1 MSSTWLLKRTD
12 FSNSKFNG
20 VFLVWYLVGGL
31 ITLLFL
37 FLFNRVL
44 ARVVASGV
52 RLYTW
57 HYYRVHVELQA
68 LQISP
73 LAGRIFFKG
82 ARYYG
87 RNETILI
94 QDGHITWRY
103 WIRKVQELDDA
114 IRSRRRARPL
124 SRSSSEDAA
133 TEAEEVESSAETH
146 EFDDLPCR
154 VQIKVRGL
162 QWFVYNRSPAYDAII
177 QSMAGSGGHG
187 RQTPSETDAA
197 YAHAAQSEK
206 TSSSTSSQPDVGKQD
221 RLGSEKDVAQML
233 RDRDSVNPDP
243 ALTPANS
250 KQPEQKQLVDS
261 DERLPSLLNILPVG
275 LECNK
280 AAVVMGNQSTHCV
293 LVAKTQRVA
302 GKVTA
307 RPSRPED
314 LYKQAIDFELTHP
327 TVDFKH
333 NRDYKDTAF
342 QEGAR
347 LASEKGQTPSTRRP
361 WYEIFSK
368 LRTLWRANDF
378 VKDLMPHARGSVDSF
393 RPRGRRSSGPRDPA
407 PHDTGAYGQSKW
419 LGLTRY
425 LDDEDDTIEQ
435 ERWKAVEYAQL
446 PNIVDCPSI
455 FMSFYWDVP
464 GRIQSG
470 SATRRSASPGY
481 AEDINGGAPPD
492 WGIELRVRGGKINY
506 GPWADRQRTELQN
519 AFFPALYKDTTP
531 GLPLFPGDARVS
543 TELKVVILIEE
554 QITLLVP
561 TREDSKDWKWK
572 GRASSSATADSTKK
586 SKHRSKNKKGSSSAK
601 GVGSRP
607 FGWLDVKIAVDST
620 VRLAVDLVAK
630 ANGYR
635 NQINADLKGVEISSS
650 VNHAV
655 LWRSSSQLISCD
667 LSNPLQWNAL
677 RRWHIDIHDESL
689 QLFIL
694 RDHMFLMTDL
704 VNDWTTGPLP
714 EYHTFVPFVY
724 TLDLHFMNFKLF
736 LNANDSNIIDSPAD
750 TADNTFVVIWGNELL
765 AKLKIPSQRFRPSRN
780 SVTFD
785 VEARDGGFQLLV
797 PPWNTQNTFL
807 LDRDVAALKDLRIN
821 GSYNYMTAT
830 AATLTD
836 VLLLDIYGGSPKIQL
851 YGFLIRYLMNIKEN
865 YFGDCIHFKTMEEHR
880 RQVDTRDAPN
890 GGDLEAEQ
898 HKRPSNDLDVI
909 LTIKTENARALL
921 PAHLYSAEEHVS
933 LEILTISADLRIT
946 NYYMDLA
953 VSSSPLAISQSTE
966 NGLLDTTLEE
976 DSKTQVFVDGLQ
988 VAGHRLFGLPPTEPT
1003 YVCNWDFDVGEIS
1016 GECSVDFLRTGI
1028 LAVRCFALS
1037 LDDEENS
1044 LPQVKQNIIHDV
1056 TFLRARLRSVHIA
1069 LRVKDAA
1076 FLLGTQ
1082 TVEIGLNDLAGPL
1095 FSDRL
1100 HAKIPGLTIAI
1111 ADDHGFTTGPHGNP
1125 TVSKTF
1131 AFLQTDVVLN
1141 RITRGLD
1148 FLHNSQL
1155 QQKHIALNDL
1165 RTNRVPWMIRTENGG
1180 TNLSSAHPR
1189 SRVRPPAM
1197 PFPPMPE
1204 PLHAE
1209 PLKRDSIGISISSQ
1223 SLYSTKSSKSSFLI
1237 GRSRRNREDS
1247 ADSSSSLKESAQMSL
1262 PLTKDPPETSQ
1273 AKSARMK
1280 TSPCSQRNLSVD
1292 QSEQESRLNKQRPSL
1307 PFSSPYKRPYFPLLA
1322 IVPDTSNVPT
1332 SPNTLPKDSVSSDD
1346 DVLQE
1351 LESNMP
1357 DAGAEKISF
1366 LIELSRGLRML
1377 CSPEALILLTHLQDQ
1392 LYASDISSMLDDL
1405 QIETMGDVLT
1415 LDEKRKQ
1422 GSRSFDVRLFAP
1434 HLAGALLSTAGASQA
1449 IDSQR
1454 ERYDFAVN
1462 DLAVNFR
1469 RMTRV
1474 PDDIK
1479 EPIKEQLTLHLLI
1492 EHVDLSARES
1502 MSDDGAAQAVISFR
1516 LYRPMFWLFAGSKTT
1531 AELQIDSVEIISASK
1546 KVDYISSLVCQT
1558 ALLSADIARRFGD
1571 IATKNRSR
1579 LRLYVLSLAQ
1589 KGADET
1595 DPPFLSGASF
1605 VLRSATN
1612 HLRTSDSWRM
1622 ISRLRHVQNNLS
1634 SQDRGDLQV
1643 RCLHDWVYCPEDGP
1657 SRVASAFEQWRTWDL
1672 GHIESS
1678 LLVRR
1683 VYGASHSPQLPTQQ
1697 GHSTLSL
1704 SVKVQSI
1711 RIVAEPGKSQNE
1723 IMLERC
1729 LFGISMG
1736 QKSKVS
1742 SSMGHS
1748 LPSNTISAQ
1757 CGKAA
1762 VRFNW
1767 SLCDLIENIIE
1778 TARSSQL
1785 QSFAAQDSGR
1795 APPAP
1800 RKMLWHVIASSD
1812 MSVLNI
1818 DTPNL
1823 KAVTVCKSLQTSIIR
1838 VQAEEARY
1846 RGSTSLVISAA
1857 IAKSEIF
1864 SRTTL
1869 LSVYNLHEPHIFGSQ
1884 DLKRPGEL
1892 ERPWKFVGSGH
1903 KISFH
1908 LMRTPLE
1915 LAEVVDTFIQEEV
1928 SHLTQWLKTLPI
1940 PKTSPPTLRQKD
1952 ASSSL
1957 PKAHVT
1963 LVLESFTISTMV
1975 LPSLFYEIQGS
1986 GLRTSVQSA
1995 LDEKSTL
2002 SVNLD
2007 LNEHSHTFKS
2017 GSRGD
2022 LSELSKLAIPPI
2034 YAYFRFD
2041 PSPEHNII
2049 QVRALANQIVLDAS
2063 SLHAILNAV
2072 NQPAIITLGKEM
2084 EQEISLIQTHVKG
2097 IFPGSESQEPAK
2109 LESSVP
2115 FLFDADIVV
2124 AGLAIHAQTPETL
2137 SLGKAAELEINFGRI
2152 SLQGTNTDT
2161 RRHDVLPMSEFRVE
2175 LRSIRIDLMRH
2186 QDLDSEP
2193 CGDLAF
2199 DIMFKATS
2207 KTSQSGHLIR
2217 GIEIGTRSLNVNLYT
2232 ATVSAVLAVLGHLQN
2247 TLTTIEVPS
2256 EVRDLQK
2263 LGRDRLR
2270 RQVILM
2276 STSNEEQRD
2285 VAGPSSKAGAG
2296 AAYSL
2301 LIMDTQIAWKIGNEL
2316 SISPEREAEDL
2327 ILSFQK
2333 FDLATKQN
2341 NVARLLI
2348 EDLQLQI
2355 VPASKNARSRSPNS
2369 ALLPELV
2376 FNVAYKSTDKDRRLA
2391 FQAVGKS
2398 LDIRLTS
2405 QSILPANDLR
2415 RSIAAAAEEI
2425 RAATEKWK
2433 SSAPKPG
2440 LVKQSFFGSKRL
2452 ASLLVHVDFAGAVV
2466 HIQGRHA
2473 IDPQSTALH
2482 LLRGGRAPQHGRH
2495 NKFPSDESR
2504 NSTTTL
2510 RAPGVALKVRYVNAN
2525 PEAESLNVE
2534 MMVSASSNTLF
2545 PTVVPLIIEMTS
2557 SVQEIMGADGA
2568 DASPEK
2574 KRQQQQQQQQQQRRQ
2589 SRMTQSKFLED
2600 ERLRNA
2606 DPSALLGKCKLN
2618 VGLRICKQE
2627 FSLSCQPIA
2636 RVAAQARF
2644 EDIYLTL
2651 NTVHS
2656 DLHGKFF
2663 TLSAAFT
2670 GLHVSVQHI
2679 YSRDSTGSIEV
2690 DSIVASCMSS
2700 RHISAANGL
2709 SAILRISPTKVQ
2721 INAKQLQDFL
2731 LFREI
2736 WVPVELRQSSTDDQ
2750 RSPDVAEPQLLAMQ
2764 RYHQIAA
2771 TGAFHWDATI
2781 FIADLT
2787 VELDLGQSLGRSV
2800 FRVSDFWISSRKAS
2814 DWQQDLCLGFEKV
2827 SADATGRIGGLV
2839 ELQNFKVRTSIR
2851 WPISET
2857 SHDQTPLVQA
2867 STSFDHLRVKLG
2879 FDFQAFIVADI
2890 SSLHFLMYNVR
2901 EHLQGD
2907 VDRLVG
2913 VLEGDKVQI
2922 FCTSTS
2928 ASQAFALYQAFQRL
2942 FEEKQKAYEASLA
2955 DIEKFLRPK
2964 PAASPLMPS
2973 ASSRK
2978 ASPARSETKSPLRLQ
2993 TDVVVAL
3000 KAVNLG
3006 AFPNTFLDS
3015 QILKLEALETSARFA
3030 VITDGSRIHSTLSMT
3045 LGQLRFALSGVNRIK
3060 APKTLGDIAIEDVV
3074 ASATGSRGG
3083 TILKVPKVVATMQ
3096 TWQSF
3101 GSTHIDYIFKS
3112 SFQGKVDVGW
3122 NYSRI
3127 SYIRGMHANH
3137 TRTLAQRLGKPL
3149 PESAVKI
3156 TGLETDQKEQKE
3168 GEATNGGREKDTK
3181 ITAVVNVPQSKYD
3194 YTALQPAVIETP
3206 QLRDMGEATPP
3217 LEWIGLQ
3224 RDRLPTLTHQ
3234 IVIVTLL
3241 EVAKEVD
3248 DAYFRILGSS

>member
-1 MSSTWLLKRTD
+1 MSSTRLLKRTD
-12 FSNSKFNG
+12 FSKSTLNW
-20 VFLVWYLVGGL
+20 VFLVWYLVCGL
-31 ITLLFL
+31 VTLLFL

-44 ARVVASGV
+44 ARVIASGI

-114 IRSRRRARPL
+114 IHSKGQDRPL

-133 TEAEEVESSAETH
+133 TQTEEVESSAETH
-146 EFDDLPCR
+146 EYDDLPCR
-154 VQIKVRGL
+154 VQIKVRGV
-162 QWFVYNRSPAYDAII
+162 QWFVYNRSPAYDAIV
-177 QSMAGSGGHG
+177 QSMAGSGGQG
-187 RQTPSETDAA
+187 RHTSSDTNAA
-197 YAHAAQSEK
+197 YAHSAQSEE
-206 TSSSTSSQPDVGKQD
+206 TSSSMSSSSGLGKQD
-221 RLGSEKDVAQML
+221 RPEREKAVEHML
-233 RDRDSVNPDP
+233 QDRDPVHPDP

-250 KQPEQKQLVDS
+250 NQPEQRQKVD
-261 DERLPSLLNILPVG
+261 DDEERLPSLLNILPVS

-293 LVAKTQRVA
+293 LVAKIQKVA
-302 GKVTA
+302 GKFTA

-314 LYKQAIDFELTHP
+314 LYKQVIDFELVHP
-327 TVDFKH
+327 TIDFKH
-333 NRDYKDTAF
+333 NRDYKDTSF

-347 LASEKGQTPSTRRP
+347 LASEKGQTPSKERP
-361 WYEIFSK
+361 WYETFGK
-368 LRTLWRANDF
+368 LRTLWRTRDL
-378 VKDLMPHARGSVDSF
+378 VKDLMPHVRGSVDSL
-393 RPRGRRSSGPRDPA
+393 RPQGRQSSGPHDSAPKDP
-407 PHDTGAYGQSKW
+407 GAYGQSKW

-435 ERWKAVEYAQL
+435 ERWKSIEYAQM
-446 PNIVDCPSI
+446 PNVVDCPSI
-455 FMSFYWDVP
+455 FMSLYWDVP

-470 SATRRSASPGY
+470 SATGRPPLLPY
-481 AEDINGGAPPD
+481 TEDINGGTPPD

-519 AFFPALYKDTTP
+519 AFFPALYNDATP
-531 GLPLFPGDARVS
+531 GLPLSPGDARVS
-543 TELKVVILIEE
+543 TELKVVIVVEE

-572 GRASSSATADSTKK
+572 GRTSSSATADSTKK
-586 SKHRSKNKKGSSSAK
+586 SKHRSKNKKGSNSAK
-601 GVGSRP
+601 GAGSRP
-607 FGWLDVKIAVDST
+607 FGWLDVRIAVDST
-620 VRLAVDLVAK
+620 IRLAVDLVAK
-630 ANGYR
+630 ADGYR

-655 LWRSSSQLISCD
+655 LWRSSSQVISCD
-667 LSNPLQWNAL
+667 LSNPLRWNAL
-677 RRWHIDIHDESL
+677 RQWHIDIHDESL
-689 QLFIL
+689 QLFML

-714 EYHTFVPFVY
+714 EYHTFIPFVY
-724 TLDLHFMNFKLF
+724 TLDLQFRNFKLF

-765 AKLKIPSQRFRPSRN
+765 AKLKIPNQRFRPSRN

-785 VEARDGGFQLLV
+785 IEARDGGFQLLV
-797 PPWNTQNTFL
+797 PPWNTQSTFL
-807 LDRDVAALKDLRIN
+807 QDRDVAALKDLKIN
-821 GSYNYMTAT
+821 GSYTYMTAT
-830 AATLTD
+830 ATTLTD
-836 VLLLDIYGGSPKIQL
+836 VLLLDIYGASPQIQL
-851 YGFLIRYLMNIKEN
+851 YGFLIRYLMNIKDN
-865 YFGDCIHFKTMEEHR
+865 YFGDCIHFKTMEEHQ
-880 RQVDTRDAPN
+880 RQVDTMDAAN
-890 GGDLEAEQ
+890 DGDLEAEQ

-909 LTIKTENARALL
+909 LTIKAENARALL

-933 LEILTISADLRIT
+933 LEILTIGADLRIT

-953 VSSSPLAISQSTE
+953 VSSSPLAISQSTR
-966 NGLLDTTLEE
+966 NSMFDTALDE
-976 DSKTQVFVDGLQ
+976 DSKIQIFVDGLQ

-1037 LDDEENS
+1037 LDDEENA

-1069 LRVKDAA
+1069 LRVEDVA

-1100 HAKIPGLTIAI
+1100 HAKVPGLTIAI
-1111 ADDHGFTTGPHGNP
+1111 ADDHGSTSGPHGSP

-1131 AFLQTDVVLN
+1131 AFLQTDIILN
-1141 RITRGLD
+1141 RITRGMK
-1148 FLHNSQL
+1148 FIHNRQL
-1155 QQKHIALNDL
+1155 QQNHVAMNDL
-1165 RTNRVPWMIRTENGG
+1165 RTNRVPWMTGNENGG
-1180 TNLSSAHPR
+1180 TNLSSAHTR
-1189 SRVRPPAM
+1189 TRIRPPAM

-1204 PLHAE
+1204 PLHAV
-1209 PLKRDSIGISISSQ
+1209 PQKRDSIASAINSQ
-1223 SLYSTKSSKSSFLI
+1223 DSYSTKSSKSSFLM
-1237 GRSRRNREDS
+1237 GRSRPHREDS
-1247 ADSSSSLKESAQMSL
+1247 GDSSAPLKESELTSL
-1262 PLTKDPPETSQ
+1262 PLTTTPSKTSQ
-1273 AKSARMK
+1273 AKSAKMK
-1280 TSPCSQRNLSVD
+1280 SNLYSQRNFNID
-1292 QSEQESRLNKQRPSL
+1292 QSEQGSRSTKQRPSIK
-1307 PFSSPYKRPYFPLLA
+1307 FSSPYKRPYFPLLA
-1322 IVPDTSNVPT
+1322 IVPDTRNVPT
-1332 SPNTLPKDSVSSDD
+1332 SPNTLRNDSVSSDD
-1346 DVLQE
+1346 DILQE

-1357 DAGAEKISF
+1357 DEGAEKNSF
-1366 LIELSRGLRML
+1366 LIELSRGLRIL

-1392 LYASDISSMLDDL
+1392 LHVSDISSMLDDL
-1405 QIETMGDVLT
+1405 QINTMRDVLT

-1422 GSRSFDVRLFAP
+1422 GSRSFDIRLFAP
-1434 HLAGALLSTAGASQA
+1434 HLGGALLSTAGASQA

-1462 DLAVNFR
+1462 ELSINFR
-1469 RMTRV
+1469 TMTRV

-1479 EPIKEQLTLHLLI
+1479 EPIKDQFTVHLLI
-1492 EHVDLSARES
+1492 KHVDLSARES
-1502 MSDDGAAQAVISFR
+1502 TSDGSTAQAVISFR
-1516 LYRPMFWLFAGSKTT
+1516 LYHPMFWLFAGSKTT
-1531 AELQIDSVEIISASK
+1531 AELQIDSFEIISASR

-1558 ALLSADIARRFGD
+1558 ALLSEDIARRFGD
-1571 IATKNRSR
+1571 IAAKNRSR

-1634 SQDRGDLQV
+1634 SENRDHLQEQ
-1643 RCLHDWVYCPEDGP
+1643 CLHDWVYCPEDGP

-1683 VYGASHSPQLPTQQ
+1683 VYGASLSPQLPTPQ
-1697 GHSTLSL
+1697 GHNTLNL

-1711 RIVAEPGKSQNE
+1711 RIVAEPGESQNE

-1729 LFGISMG
+1729 LFGISIG
-1736 QKSKVS
+1736 HKSKVS

-1778 TARSSQL
+1778 TARSTQL
-1785 QSFAAQDSGR
+1785 QSFAAQDSDR
-1795 APPAP
+1795 SPPAS
-1800 RKMLWHVIASSD
+1800 RKILWHIVASSD
-1812 MSVLNI
+1812 MSILNI

-1823 KAVTVCKSLQTSIIR
+1823 KAVTICKSLQTSIIR
-1838 VQAEEARY
+1838 VQAEETRY

-1857 IAKSEIF
+1857 STKSEVF

-1884 DLKRPGEL
+1884 DLRRRGEP
-1892 ERPWKFVGSGH
+1892 EKPWKFVGSGL

-1915 LAEVVDTFIQEEV
+1915 LAEVVDTFIQQEV
-1928 SHLTQWLKTLPI
+1928 AHLTQWLKTLPI
-1940 PKTSPPTLRQKD
+1940 SKVPPPTLRQKE
-1952 ASSSL
+1952 APSSL
-1957 PKAHVT
+1957 PKAQVT

-1975 LPSLFYEIQGS
+1975 LPSLFYEIQGP
-1986 GLRTSVQSA
+1986 GLRTSIQSA
-1995 LDEKSTL
+1995 IDEKSSL

-2017 GSRGD
+2017 GSEGD
-2022 LSELSKLAIPPI
+2022 LSEVSKLAIPPI
-2034 YAYFRFD
+2034 YTYLRFD

-2049 QVRALANQIVLDAS
+2049 EVRALVNQVVLDAS

-2072 NQPAIITLGKEM
+2072 NQPAIITLGKEI
-2084 EQEISLIQTHVKG
+2084 EQEISLIQTHVNG
-2097 IFPGSESQEPAK
+2097 IFPRSEPQESAK
-2109 LESSVP
+2109 VQSSIP
-2115 FLFDADIVV
+2115 FLFDADVVV

-2137 SLGKAAELEINFGRI
+2137 ALGKAAELEINFGRI
-2152 SLQGTNTDT
+2152 SLQGTNADSG
-2161 RRHDVLPMSEFRVE
+2161 RHNVLPMSEFQVE
-2175 LRSIRIDLMRH
+2175 LRSIRMDLMRH
-2186 QDLDSEP
+2186 QDLDFEP

-2207 KTSQSGHLIR
+2207 RTGQSGDLIR
-2217 GIEIGTRSLNVNLYT
+2217 GIEIATRSLNVNLYT
-2232 ATVSAVLAVLGHLQN
+2232 ATASAVLAVLGHLQN
-2247 TLTTIEVPS
+2247 TLTTIEVPN

-2270 RQVILM
+2270 RQGILM

-2285 VAGPSSKAGAG
+2285 AAGPSSKAGAG
-2296 AAYSL
+2296 AAYWL
-2301 LIMDTQIAWKIGNEL
+2301 LIMDVQIAWKIGNEL

-2327 ILSFQK
+2327 FLSFQK
-2333 FDLATKQN
+2333 LDLATKQN

-2369 ALLPELV
+2369 ALLPELI

-2398 LDIRLTS
+2398 LDIQLTS

-2415 RSIAAAAEEI
+2415 RSIAAAAEDI

-2473 IDPQSTALH
+2473 IDPQSMALN

-2495 NKFPSDESR
+2495 NKFSSDESK

-2525 PEAESLNVE
+2525 PDAESLNVE

-2557 SVQEIMGADGA
+2557 SVQEIMAADGA
-2568 DASPEK
+2568 DASPEQ
-2574 KRQQQQQQQQQQRRQ
+2574 KRQQQQQRRQ
-2589 SRMTQSKFLED
+2589 SRMIQPKFLED

-2636 RVAAQARF
+2636 RVAARARF

-2670 GLHVSVQHI
+2670 GLHVSVQHV

-2690 DSIVASCMSS
+2690 ESIVASCMSS
-2700 RHISAANGL
+2700 RHVSAANGL

-2736 WVPVELRQSSTDDQ
+2736 WVPEEFRQSSTYDA
-2750 RSPDVAEPQLLAMQ
+2750 RPPDVAEPQFFAMQ

-2771 TGAFHWDATI
+2771 TGAFHWNATI

-2787 VELDLGQSLGRSV
+2787 VELDLGQSLGKSV
-2800 FRVSDFWISSRKAS
+2800 FRISDFWISSRKAS

-2839 ELQNFKVRTSIR
+2839 ELQNFRVRTSIR
-2851 WPISET
+2851 WPVSET
-2857 SHDQTPLVQA
+2857 SNDQTPLVQA

-2901 EHLQGD
+2901 EHLQDD

-2964 PAASPLMPS
+2964 PAASPLTRS
-2973 ASSRK
+2973 ASSHK
-2978 ASPARSETKSPLRLQ
+2978 PSPARSESKSPLRLQ

-3006 AFPNTFLDS
+3006 AFPNTFLDT

-3030 VITDGSRIHSTLSMT
+3030 VVIDGSRIHSTLSMT
-3045 LGQLRFALSGVNRIK
+3045 LGQLRVALSGVNRIK

-3074 ASATGSRGG
+3074 ASATGSQGG
-3083 TILKVPKVVATMQ
+3083 TILKVPKLIATMQ

-3156 TGLETDQKEQKE
+3156 TGLETDQKE
-3168 GEATNGGREKDTK
+3168 GEAANGGRDKDAK